1 MFGVLILAAAILAGC
16 EEIAYGVQDHPEVV
30 RMLSKREVTIMER
43 KF

>member
-16 EEIAYGVQDHPEVV
+16 EEIVYEMQEHPEVV
-30 RMLSKREVTIMER
+30 RALSKREVTIMER